1 MSYFDRPFSK
11 ARTIETLEISDVME
25 IVARDMAR
33 YNAPDEEAVRLITK
47 YVIPMKKESDEIK
60 LKYRK

>member
-1 MSYFDRPFSK
+1 MSYFDRPFPK

-47 YVIPMKKESDEIK
+47 YVIPMKKK
-60 LKYRK
+60 ATK

>member
-1 MSYFDRPFSK
+1 MSYFDRPFPK

-33 YNAPDEEAVRLITK
+33 YNVTDEETIRLITK

-60 LKYRK
+60 AKYR